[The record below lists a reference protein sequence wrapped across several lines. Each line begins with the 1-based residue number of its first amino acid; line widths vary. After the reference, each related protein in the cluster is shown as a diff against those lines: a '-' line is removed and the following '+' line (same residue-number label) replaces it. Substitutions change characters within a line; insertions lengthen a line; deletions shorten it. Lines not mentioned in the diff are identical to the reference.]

1 MVTTIGIRENIK
13 NLNDLEAKFNL
24 QQTEDDNFFPEW
36 YEDLPE
42 ISDRQKASL
51 DKIRRRYVY
60 HRITGPL
67 LEGTINL
74 LIVLPLLEIAGFF
87 DPPFKISS
95 PELVE
100 FTIDDPDEL
109 IRGLIDVLVLKENLW
124 VLVIESK
131 CNAIPSLAALPQI
144 LAYMVANCSQNKPTF
159 GMITNGDEFIF
170 LKLLAKDNPE
180 YDLSDSF
187 LLFPKRNKF
196 YDVLKILKRLSY

>member
-24 QQTEDDNFFPEW
+24 RQTEDDNFFPEW

-42 ISDRQKASL
+42 ISDQQKASL
-51 DKIRRRYVY
+51 DKIRQRYVY
-60 HRITGPL
+60 HRATGPL

-74 LIVLPLLEIAGFF
+74 LIVSPLLEVAGFF

-100 FTIDDPDEL
+100 FTIDDPDEI

-131 CNAIPSLAALPQI
+131 RNAIPSLAALPQI
-144 LAYMVANCSQNKPTF
+144 LAYMVANCSKNQPTF

-170 LKLLAKDNPE
+170 VKLLGKDNPE

>member
-13 NLNDLEAKFNL
+13 NLNDLEEKFNL
-24 QQTEDDNFFPEW
+24 RQTEDDNFFPEW

-51 DKIRRRYVY
+51 DKIRQRYVY
-60 HRITGPL
+60 HRATGPL

-74 LIVLPLLEIAGFF
+74 LIVSPLLEIAGFF
-87 DPPFKISS
+87 EPPFKISL

-131 CNAIPSLAALPQI
+131 RNAIPSLAALPQI
-144 LAYMVANCSQNKPTF
+144 LAYMVANGTKNQPTF

-170 LKLLAKDNPE
+170 VKLLIKDNPE